1 MIGILVLAH
10 GELGRGL
17 IASATH
23 VLGYLPAQVEAS
35 RVDDRM
41 STDDIR
47 RGVEQAL
54 RRLDTGQGVLI
65 LADIYGATH
74 TNIGCGFL
82 ARGHIE
88 LVAGVNLPMLLRVL
102 NYRHLE
108 FSALV
113 AKALSGGP
121 EGIVCP
127 TPPAK
132 AAGAGG

>member
-1 MIGILVLAH
+1 MIGILILAH

-17 IASATH
+17 AASATH
-23 VLGYLPAQVEAS
+23 VLGYAPTQMEAS
-35 RVDDRM
+35 PVDDRM
-41 STDDIR
+41 TTDDIK
-47 RGVEQAL
+47 RGIEEAL
-54 RRLDTGQGVLI
+54 HRLDSGQGVLI

-74 TNIGCGFL
+74 TNIACRFL
-82 ARGHIE
+82 ARGHVE

-102 NYRHLE
+102 NYRHLD
-108 FSALV
+108 FPALV

>member
-1 MIGILVLAH
+1 MIGILILAH

-17 IASATH
+17 VASATH
-23 VLGYLPAQVEAS
+23 VLGYQPTQLEAS

-47 RGVEQAL
+47 HGIEQAL
-54 RRLDTGQGVLI
+54 RRLDSGQGVLI

-74 TNIGCGFL
+74 TNLACGFL

-102 NYRHLE
+102 NYRHLD
-108 FSALV
+108 FAALV